1 MQKQQNA
8 KRNLLEALN
17 KIQRHG
23 LVVNGGFIVGCDGE
37 TSESA
42 RKMVDVIEG
51 GNIVMSMVGLMY
63 ALPNTQLTRR
73 LKREHRLL
81 EDTGGLTEAAEATHV
96 DQTTSGLNF
105 VTSRPREQVLGDY
118 MHVLKSVYSTKNYF
132 DRCLRVSKVL
142 RVRPQFKPPLKRM
155 VKYGLAFLKIVVKLG
170 LRPSTAY
177 YYWRN
182 FLNVLFTR
190 VSSLETVVNLMA
202 MYIHFSR
209 QTEFVSAVT
218 SENIKTLKM
227 SVAEDVPEDLEIC
240 AAK

>member
-1 MQKQQNA
+1 
-8 KRNLLEALN
+8 
-17 KIQRHG
+17 
-23 LVVNGGFIVGCDGE
+23 
-37 TSESA
+37 
-42 RKMVDVIEG
+42 
-51 GNIVMSMVGLMY
+51 
-63 ALPNTQLTRR
+63 
-73 LKREHRLL
+73 
-81 EDTGGLTEAAEATHV
+81 
-96 DQTTSGLNF
+96 
-105 VTSRPREQVLGDY
+105 
-118 MHVLKSVYSTKNYF
+118 
-132 DRCLRVSKVL
+132 
-142 RVRPQFKPPLKRM
+142 M

-227 SVAEDVPEDLEIC
+227 SVAEDVPEDL
-240 AAK
+240 